1 MVIYLIIKLI
11 ILNVQTF
18 QFSCLGTGDMLAWSS
33 HQDDFDDCEN
43 VICKFEYITL
53 RF

>member
-1 MVIYLIIKLI
+1 MVKYLIIKLI

-18 QFSCLGTGDMLAWSS
+18 QFSCLPIGDMLAWSS
-33 HQDDFDDCEN
+33 DQDDFDDCEN
-43 VICKFEYITL
+43 VICEFKYITL